1 MTRQTTTTRQIRN
14 ALRPA
19 VAAAALLVLLSG
31 CAALFGDLVPDPL
44 NSQEQIAALEDS
56 LNEVDDR
63 SRSDLPDHLHPG
75 VNASF
80 KDPQTWQQ
88 VFKTDVTYT
97 FENVTASSESD
108 PNGLS
113 LYTATISATPDD
125 GSDPATDAI
134 HDADID
140 FGMER
145 DSAGDGSSMV
155 RTITIANHNLGTD
168 FEDPYEFIPY

>member
-1 MTRQTTTTRQIRN
+1 MTRQTTTRQIRN

-44 NSQEQIAALEDS
+44 NSKEQIAALEDT
-56 LNEVDDR
+56 LNENDDR
-63 SRSDLPDHLHPG
+63 TRSNLSDHLHPG
-75 VNASF
+75 VGATFN
-80 KDPQTWQQ
+80 DPQTWQQ

-97 FENVTASSESD
+97 FENVLASSETD

-113 LYTATISATPDD
+113 LYTATISAAPDD
-125 GSDPATDAI
+125 GGDPTTDAI
-134 HDADID
+134 HAADIT

-155 RTITIANHNLGTD
+155 RTITIANHNLGTGFD
-168 FEDPYEFIPY
+168 DPYEFIRY